1 MEWYST
7 QMKVVNSLI
16 ENCFAIIELLATEAQ
31 SMRLSDL
38 ADRLELQRSGAHRVL
53 TTLVGLGWV
62 EQDDATDFYRLSLK
76 LPAIGYRFMQA
87 ASLPDVLQPVLD
99 RLARSSREL
108 IRLAALVSEN
118 LTTVAHAQGAQGSLI
133 CRSRTFPVLPLHVSA
148 SGKVWLATLSREAA
162 LKRALEAGLGK
173 PGSYGP
179 REIKTVDEFMSELDR
194 TAARGYGIALEEAEE
209 AIGAVAAPIV
219 TTSGQF
225 VGSLAIVAPAFRLNE
240 ARLEELGAQAK
251 ASAAELA
258 LVWPLRSVAGSDS
271 GEGDAA

>member
-1 MEWYST
+1 
-7 QMKVVNSLI
+7 MKVVNSLI
-16 ENCFAIIELLATEAQ
+16 ENCFAILELLATEAQ

-87 ASLPDVLQPVLD
+87 ASMPDVLQPILD
-99 RLARSSREL
+99 KLAKDSREL
-108 IRLAALVSEN
+108 IRLAALASEN
-118 LTTVAHAQGAQGSLI
+118 LTTIAHAQGAQGSLI

-148 SGKVWLATLSREAA
+148 SGKVWLATLPREEA
-162 LKRALEAGLGK
+162 LKRALESGLGK
-173 PGSYGP
+173 PGVYGP

-194 TAARGYGIALEEAEE
+194 TTTRGCGIALEEAEE
-209 AIGAVAAPIV
+209 AVGAVAAPII
-219 TTSGQF
+219 TASGQF
-225 VGSLAIVAPAFRLNE
+225 VGALAIVGPAFRLSE
-240 ARLEELGAQAK
+240 TRLSELGEQAK

-258 LVWPLRSVAGSDS
+258 LVWPLRSVAGPDARD
-271 GEGDAA
+271 GDAA